1 MDQARSV
8 SIPSVHPSEWF
19 KSIRDV
25 VRSTTMGC
33 SAFLFGEDAD
43 GMGPAM
49 TRWTIE
55 DIEERYDQS
64 LRGSILSREDPTST
78 SDVAA
83 ASSTVSSGVPTSLH
97 PEGSRQ
103 QSAEQAASQRPQSHS
118 LDSREASEHKTLPMY
133 PTVELREL
141 AEAVG
146 RDIMRGN
153 PEVAW
158 SSVKGLG
165 GAKQLLKEAVVM
177 PIKYP
182 QYFTGLLAPWKGIL
196 LFGPPGTGKTMLA
209 KAVATECRTTFFNVS
224 ASTLVSKWRGDS
236 EKLVRILFDVAR
248 SLAPSTI
255 FLDEV
260 DSLISHR
267 GGGTGEHE
275 ASRRLKTE
283 LLVQMDGLSSSSDLV
298 FVLAATN
305 LPWELDTAMLRRLE
319 KRILVPLPDSDTRR
333 AILSS
338 LLPRPHRAAQTT
350 TALHT
355 QARAQTDAHRA
366 GHDGGAERK
375 DGGAERKDGGAER
388 KDGGAERKDGGAE
401 ARVDG
406 AAGKEGGGATA
417 GRDCVGVRWRGA
429 NGVVAVQAN
438 GCPEMPNGCS
448 EMPQKA
454 MGARGVD
461 SSWCVVAQSKEIEEE
476 GSREDDRGCGGE
488 QRRDEQGVSEHEKQ
502 REEERGEER
511 EREKEWEEEIDIEGV
526 VDATEGYSG
535 ADMRLLCKEAA
546 MRPLRRLM
554 ALIDGG
560 ENGRAGE
567 KGEMERGDRKAIG
580 ERGEKGERVKMGEEG
595 LGGMRGKGEATDGVS
610 RSGGVEGREGERAEQ
625 EQEQEHVLGPITRED
640 MQMALQVTKALGR
653 VHADRY
659 VAFDREF
666 GSRKNWP
673 DCLRTAFLAA
683 FAVQYPW
690 LRLLVPPLLAIFPAP
705 PTNLSRRA
713 PPSAARRPHHFTP
726 FRNLRLRESDSCRWP
741 SDAHLTARMGTEEAG
756 ASRGWE
762 ASSGGSTLRCRWS
775 ASNTSN
781 QQRAAAL
788 CLVPRSPLPIHHPFL
803 PLPAPFLLLPLPF
816 PCPLPHPS
824 PSPRARSAHPQARLQ
839 QLGQEEVFSP
849 PHPASPSPSP
859 PFPRCPLPLPLH
871 LPRTRGCSSWG
882 REVFSSPHPRL
893 PLPPSRFPARLQQL
907 GQDEVNRRLE
917 GAVRLHP
924 PAQLTDLL
932 LRGAPGAE
940 GGGGLEGPG
949 GAEWGRTALVVE
961 VARARPSES
970 PESLARRCQRYIAL
984 GSRVQRCAAD
994 VRLVHSALPGVPVI
1008 VKDWMLHPIQVA
1020 EAAEAGA
1027 AAFHIVH
1034 GVLNKATAPMLA
1046 FAFGLGVDVAVE
1058 VVNLEELKRL
1068 EPLAIPLYGLNLSVG
1083 LAVSAPGFRQ
1093 SVAKSLLSS
1102 MPFGAAA
1109 LVGASSVEDV
1119 RMMKAAG
1126 ATAIVLKR
1134 EVFKGMEG
1142 GSTGVGEREEEK
1154 ALQDLFETLNY
1165 ILTGDD

>member
-1 MDQARSV
+1 
-8 SIPSVHPSEWF
+8 
-19 KSIRDV
+19 
-25 VRSTTMGC
+25 
-33 SAFLFGEDAD
+33 
-43 GMGPAM
+43 
-49 TRWTIE
+49 
-55 DIEERYDQS
+55 
-64 LRGSILSREDPTST
+64 
-78 SDVAA
+78 
-83 ASSTVSSGVPTSLH
+83 
-97 PEGSRQ
+97 
-103 QSAEQAASQRPQSHS
+103 
-118 LDSREASEHKTLPMY
+118 MY

-319 KRILVPLPDSDTRR
+319 KRASCLHSFPQPLRSSPPAISPPSPPAIPTLPPDPGPSTCCAAPLSRLKSPPAPHTPSFQILVPLPDSDARTAILSSLLPRPLRAASPCLLSPLPSHCPASSCAATSKSPPPTPLPPCPHQILVPLPDSDTRR

-893 PLPPSRFPARLQQL
+893 PLPPSRFP
-907 GQDEVNRRLE
+907 VS
-917 GAVRLHP
+917 P
-924 PAQLTDLL
+924 FPA
-932 LRGAPGAE
+932 PY
-940 GGGGLEGPG
+940 GPSPVP
-949 GAEWGRTALVVE
+949 LP
-961 VARARPSES
+961 RPSPPS
-970 PESLARRCQRYIAL
+970 PPDCP
-984 GSRVQRCAAD
+984 C
-994 VRLVHSALPGVPVI
+994 P
-1008 VKDWMLHPIQVA
+1008 
-1020 EAAEAGA
+1020 
-1027 AAFHIVH
+1027 
-1034 GVLNKATAPMLA
+1034 
-1046 FAFGLGVDVAVE
+1046 
-1058 VVNLEELKRL
+1058 
-1068 EPLAIPLYGLNLSVG
+1068 
-1083 LAVSAPGFRQ
+1083 
-1093 SVAKSLLSS
+1093 
-1102 MPFGAAA
+1102 
-1109 LVGASSVEDV
+1109 
-1119 RMMKAAG
+1119 
-1126 ATAIVLKR
+1126 
-1134 EVFKGMEG
+1134 
-1142 GSTGVGEREEEK
+1142 
-1154 ALQDLFETLNY
+1154 
-1165 ILTGDD
+1165 

>member
-1 MDQARSV
+1 MFPTVDVRALAEAVRGD
-8 SIPSVHPSEWF
+8 ITPAPFPSFPPC
-19 KSIRDV
+19 KCTPCI
-25 VRSTTMGC
+25 
-33 SAFLFGEDAD
+33 
-43 GMGPAM
+43 
-49 TRWTIE
+49 
-55 DIEERYDQS
+55 S
-64 LRGSILSREDPTST
+64 LTPL
-78 SDVAA
+78 
-83 ASSTVSSGVPTSLH
+83 
-97 PEGSRQ
+97 
-103 QSAEQAASQRPQSHS
+103 QSHS
-118 LDSREASEHKTLPMY
+118 LASRESAARKALPMHLTVELREQLAEATHLQSHLPASREASVRKALPMY

-153 PEVAW
+153 PEVTW

-236 EKLVRILFDVAR
+236 EKLVRMLFDVAR
-248 SLAPSTI
+248 ALAPSTI

-260 DSLISHR
+260 DALISHR

-319 KRILVPLPDSDTRR
+319 KRVSLCPAAAATLRVDSKVLVLQSGSSPPFPHQILVPLPDSDARR

-338 LLPRPHRAAQTT
+338 LLPRPHKAARTGTGLHIQAPTT
-350 TALHT
+350 HI
-355 QARAQTDAHRA
+355 QAPTTHIQAPTTHTDAHSA
-366 GHDGGAERK
+366 GNDGGAEVCK
-375 DGGAERKDGGAER
+375 DGSAEN
-388 KDGGAERKDGGAE
+388 
-401 ARVDG
+401 
-406 AAGKEGGGATA
+406 EGGGATA
-417 GRDCVGVRWRGA
+417 GRECVGVKWRGA

-438 GCPEMPNGCS
+438 GCS
-448 EMPQKA
+448 DMPQNA
-454 MGARGVD
+454 MGARGID
-461 SSWCVVAQSKEIEEE
+461 CSWCVVAQCKEIEEH
-476 GSREDDRGCGGE
+476 GIGDGDGGCGGE
-488 QRRDEQGVSEHEKQ
+488 RRREDQGVREDENQ
-502 REEERGEER
+502 REEAGSKEEGEGA
-511 EREKEWEEEIDIEGV
+511 REKARKEEGRRREKQWEEEVDLEGV
-526 VDATEGYSG
+526 VAATEGYSGADMRLLCKEASEEASEEEWENEIGLEGVVAATEGYSG

-554 ALIDGG
+554 VLIDGA
-560 ENGRAGE
+560 ERVV
-567 KGEMERGDRKAIG
+567 KGESGERGERGEEGKMGTREEGEMVDRGATGERG
-580 ERGEKGERVKMGEEG
+580 ERGEKWEK
-595 LGGMRGKGEATDGVS
+595 
-610 RSGGVEGREGERAEQ
+610 EGREEVMEEVKGAEGKGKQAERAEP
-625 EQEQEHVLGPITRED
+625 EHVLVPVLGPITRDD
-640 MQMALQVTKALGR
+640 MQMALHVTKALGR

-659 VAFDREF
+659 LAFDREF
-666 GSRKNWP
+666 GSRYTMASP
-673 DCLRTAFLAA
+673 TC
-683 FAVQYPW
+683 PS
-690 LRLLVPPLLAIFPAP
+690 PACHIP
-705 PTNLSRRA
+705 RATNLSLSSCSSFRA
-713 PPSAARRPHHFTP
+713 STLVPVPQSATPRIQRPSLAVRCA
-726 FRNLRLRESDSCRWP
+726 SDGE
-741 SDAHLTARMGTEEAG
+741 DGDG
-756 ASRGWE
+756 G
-762 ASSGGSTLRCRWS
+762 GGSKSRLGSIIRRKHAT
-775 ASNTSN
+775 
-781 QQRAAAL
+781 
-788 CLVPRSPLPIHHPFL
+788 V
-803 PLPAPFLLLPLPF
+803 
-816 PCPLPHPS
+816 
-824 PSPRARSAHPQARLQ
+824 QARLQ
-839 QLGQEEVFSP
+839 QM
-849 PHPASPSPSP
+849 
-859 PFPRCPLPLPLH
+859 
-871 LPRTRGCSSWG
+871 
-882 REVFSSPHPRL
+882 
-893 PLPPSRFPARLQQL
+893 

-949 GAEWGRTALVVE
+949 GADWGRTTLVVE

-970 PESLARRCQRYIAL
+970 PESLARRCQQYVAL
-984 GSRVQRCAAD
+984 GADTVMVCCDEEISPDGLAD
-994 VRLVHSALPGVPVI
+994 VRAVSRALPGVPVI
-1008 VKDWMLHPIQVA
+1008 VKVWMLHPIQVA

-1093 SVAKSLLSS
+1093 SVARSLLSS

-1142 GSTGVGEREEEK
+1142 GGTGLGEKEEEK
-1154 ALQDLFETLNY
+1154 ALQVLFETLNY

>member
-64 LRGSILSREDPTST
+64 LRGSILSREDPSST

-103 QSAEQAASQRPQSHS
+103 QSAEQAASQRPQTHVQSQS
-118 LDSREASEHKTLPMY
+118 VESREACERKALPLY

-153 PEVAW
+153 PEVTW
-158 SSVKGLG
+158 SSIKGLG

-319 KRILVPLPDSDTRR
+319 KRILVPLPDSDARR

-375 DGGAERKDGGAER
+375 DGGAERKDGGAE
-388 KDGGAERKDGGAE
+388 AC
-401 ARVDG
+401 VDG
-406 AAGKEGGGATA
+406 AAGTEGGGATA

-476 GSREDDRGCGGE
+476 GSREDDWGCGGE

-546 MRPLRRLM
+546 MQPLRRLM

-567 KGEMERGDRKAIG
+567 KGEMERGERGHRKAIG

-595 LGGMRGKGEATDGVS
+595 LGGMRGKGADGVS

-625 EQEQEHVLGPITRED
+625 EQEHVLGPITHED

-653 VHADRY
+653 L
-659 VAFDREF
+659 
-666 GSRKNWP
+666 S
-673 DCLRTAFLAA
+673 LAVRCA
-683 FAVQYPW
+683 
-690 LRLLVPPLLAIFPAP
+690 
-705 PTNLSRRA
+705 
-713 PPSAARRPHHFTP
+713 
-726 FRNLRLRESDSCRWP
+726 SDGE
-741 SDAHLTARMGTEEAG
+741 DGDG
-756 ASRGWE
+756 G
-762 ASSGGSTLRCRWS
+762 GGSKS
-775 ASNTSN
+775 
-781 QQRAAAL
+781 
-788 CLVPRSPLPIHHPFL
+788 
-803 PLPAPFLLLPLPF
+803 
-816 PCPLPHPS
+816 
-824 PSPRARSAHPQARLQ
+824 RLGSIIRRKHATVQ
-839 QLGQEEVFSP
+839 
-849 PHPASPSPSP
+849 
-859 PFPRCPLPLPLH
+859 
-871 LPRTRGCSSWG
+871 
-882 REVFSSPHPRL
+882 
-893 PLPPSRFPARLQQL
+893 ARLQQL

-961 VARARPSES
+961 MARARPSES
-970 PESLARRCQRYIAL
+970 PESLARRCQRYIGL
-984 GSRVQRCAAD
+984 GADTVMVCCDEEISPDGLAD
-994 VRLVHSALPGVPVI
+994 VRAVSRALPGVPVI

-1142 GSTGVGEREEEK
+1142 GSTGLGEREEEK